1 MKRRA
6 RQFEESAGLFE
17 KSLQPE
23 GVALCIT
30 TVQSRLFT
38 RRLQAA
44 GKQFEFTIAQ
54 SSRVL
59 PKWQVTQMLNPGAS
73 SITRPL
79 GEGTLPIL
87 LKDKEGKWVETSIP
101 RKDVELEKK
110 IIGVIRGRQAIQ
122 INLHDGG
129 ANALETELLAP
140 RVNAT
145 TLAELETH
153 YWEFTQFI
161 SYLAHVGG
169 FILPLALGDTY
180 FALGDYGRASM
191 YYIKVRDYRFLNQ
204 TIEKPVIWN
213 KLAHTYLQWGNR
225 LYRDQ
230 NITDARSQY
239 EKIVKIVNGAF
250 ELSGS
255 FTRVDF
261 RR

>member
-1 MKRRA
+1 M
-6 RQFEESAGLFE
+6 
-17 KSLQPE
+17 
-23 GVALCIT
+23 
-30 TVQSRLFT
+30 
-38 RRLQAA
+38 
-44 GKQFEFTIAQ
+44 
-54 SSRVL
+54 
-59 PKWQVTQMLNPGAS
+59 
-73 SITRPL
+73 
-79 GEGTLPIL
+79 
-87 LKDKEGKWVETSIP
+87 
-101 RKDVELEKK
+101 
-110 IIGVIRGRQAIQ
+110 IRGRQAIQ

-129 ANALETELLAP
+129 VNALETELLAP

-255 FTRVDF
+255 LYEGGFSTLMDQTLAFLESADRLTFDQIEYNRRVLILDALGKRNEILNGINYLGFPENIIPIQSWRYLQNAADILPIKQSKPNGHILISKITRAGGIFPPNVGTSS
-261 RR
+261 